1 MKPTTY
7 SAERREAT
15 ACWNELLAACSDP
28 DAVVQAIAG
37 SQMEQGLC
45 FDGRPFCTV
54 ARPRFVAT
62 AEMIAEEHAVT
73 LLSSAVRKV
82 QDAVLADDALRA
94 AHLSRFQEW
103 AGSILSLEPRMHEA
117 WSILRFDSFLTDEG
131 LRFVEV
137 NGDIPMG
144 SVGNDGAVRLFQGLD
159 FFPAFRARY
168 DVRPNLVNI
177 GMVQTFLHAWQVWGG
192 TGTPRI
198 CVLAFRGGIQDVFAR
213 LNEELMTGMG
223 LEVTAA
229 CPEDLELRRGKLY
242 AKGRAVDLVYRLQH
256 VYDCLERAEEM
267 TPLFEALRREA
278 VCMVNPFRSAL
289 TSHKGLFALLSDPAY
304 DFGFSRE
311 EQLTIAAHVPWG
323 RCLRD
328 GRSTDAEGRPVDL
341 PEYVLE
347 HREELVIKPAHEAG
361 GSGVRL
367 GWTCDDGEWQAAVA
381 AALEADCVVQRR
393 VDATRDEYPR
403 LERGFPLETF
413 YEDTDPFVFPGGYV
427 AVLDRVSSAEITNVA
442 RGGSMVPTFVIDPL

>member
-7 SAERREAT
+7 SIERREAIR
-15 ACWNELLAACSDP
+15 CWNEMLGSCADP
-28 DAVVQAIAG
+28 DAVVQELAG
-37 SQMEQGLC
+37 AQMEQGLC

-54 ARPRFVAT
+54 ARPRFVAA
-62 AEMIAEEHAVT
+62 AEMVAEEHAVL

-82 QDAVLADDALRA
+82 QDAVLGSEDLRA
-94 AHLSRFQEW
+94 THLARFEDW
-103 AGSILSLEPRMHEA
+103 AGTILSLEPRAHEA
-117 WSILRFDSFLTDEG
+117 WSILRFDSFLTGQG

-144 SVGNDGAVRLFQGLD
+144 SVGNDGAVRLFQGLE
-159 FFPAFRARY
+159 FFPEFRRRFE
-168 DVRPNLVNI
+168 VRPNLVNV

-198 CVLAFRGGIQDVFAR
+198 CVLAFAGGLQDIFAR
-213 LNEELMTGMG
+213 LNEELLAGMG

-229 CPEDLELRRGKLY
+229 HPEDLEFSHGKLH
-242 AKGRAVDLVYRLQH
+242 AKGRVVDLVYRLQH
-256 VYDCLERAEEM
+256 VYDCLERADEM
-267 TPLFEALRREA
+267 TPLFEALRHEA
-278 VCMVNPFRSAL
+278 VCMVNPFRSAV
-289 TSHKGLFALLSDPAY
+289 TSHKGLFALLSDPSC
-304 DFGFSRE
+304 DFGFTTE
-311 EQLTIAAHVPWG
+311 EQVTIAAHVPWG

-341 PEYVLE
+341 VEHVLAN
-347 HREELVIKPAHEAG
+347 REELVIKPAHEAG

-367 GWTCDDGEWQAAVA
+367 GWTCDDAGWEAAVA
-381 AALEADCVVQRR
+381 EALEADCVVQRR
-393 VDATRDEYPR
+393 VDPTRDEYPR
-403 LERGFPLETF
+403 LEKGFPLETF

-442 RGGSMVPTFVIDPL
+442 RGGSMVPTFVIDPR